1 MFIIVIK
8 LLLVAG
14 TLSTALGKC
23 DDIRMPEDCVLFYT
37 AQVIVALSYLHRLGL
52 IYRDLKP
59 SNVLLFKDGYIKL
72 ADLGGVADV
81 GGRVL
86 GAQPRRHENALF
98 SSASS
103 ADEKRDSRE
112 NSVRQER
119 VFSPAVPLQNATSVM
134 GTEGYMAPE
143 VIVAHVSSPL
153 IVAV

>member
-1 MFIIVIK
+1 MLIFVMK

-14 TLSTALGKC
+14 TLSTALGQC

-86 GAQPRRHENALF
+86 GAQLRRHENALF

-103 ADEKRDSRE
+103 ADESKE
-112 NSVRQER
+112 NSDRLQQER
-119 VFSPAVPLQNATSVM
+119 VFSPAVPLQKATSVM